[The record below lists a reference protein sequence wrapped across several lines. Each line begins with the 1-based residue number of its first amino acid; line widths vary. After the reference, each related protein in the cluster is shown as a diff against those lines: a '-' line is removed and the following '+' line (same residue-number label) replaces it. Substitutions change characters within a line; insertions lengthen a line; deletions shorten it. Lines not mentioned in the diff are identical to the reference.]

1 MREATREELE
11 VLKAAQLVLK
21 SMMEDE
27 IETHWSGLTVH
38 RLARHTL
45 EEVIAGNGPKTIF
58 ITSDDEGNA
67 YHKLLYSVDTNPS
80 SSDLILLKENNP
92 CMEDYKDEDIA
103 LLG

>member
-21 SMMEDE
+21 SMMDDE
-27 IETHWSGLTVH
+27 IETPWSGLTVH
-38 RLARHTL
+38 KLARYTL
-45 EEVIAGNGPKTIF
+45 EEVIEGRGHKTIF

-67 YHKLLYSVDTNPS
+67 YHKLLYSVDTSPN
-80 SSDLILLKENNP
+80 SSDLRYLKEENP